1 MMKLFFIDGRKKGDS
16 IELSPPGMS
25 IGRELDNDIILEGEG
40 ESRYHAKLEID
51 GKNWKVKDLGSTNG
65 TKLNGTKLIP
75 NEPSDLKE
83 GDKILIGKQTMLF
96 AEKLPV
102 STDDDVIIS
111 DKDKEESSSN
121 KPSVIAIKPPSPMD
135 ETIPD
140 ATPVE
145 SKEKDID
152 EKSSQSFS
160 DFFED
165 KEKEK
170 KVTPFSEST
179 DFFGKPNES
188 REEDDD
194 NGKRKHAGILFYV
207 GVLGVT
213 VILIGIFFL
222 VKKHQVNRPVFQQ
235 VSVKKHKGAPLLIR
249 YEKQITTKKP
259 TLNIFRYLMEI
270 KNGEVTITRDDLQA
284 NYKQK
289 LSRKV
294 EPAQLQDLEDKISET
309 DFMETRQ
316 PQAGIP
322 RDGEDK
328 VQSITIAYGKEMNAI
343 TVKNSP
349 PPRSFVQAINALE
362 EFSLDVLNI
371 PPISLTPEEMK
382 KSGVSA
388 YRKAKQ
394 LFDNYQARNQNLYLS
409 IKYFGLA
416 LESLDGFQNIPEYEL
431 AYKYKQEAEALLKQ
445 EIKKHSFNYERY
457 RQLGDLANAR
467 EECKIIMEKKDPTS
481 KAYNK
486 AKAYVIKL
494 DQLIKKQR
502 K

>member
-1 MMKLFFIDGRKKGDS
+1 MKLFFIDGQKKGDS
-16 IELSPPGMS
+16 VELSPPGVS

-40 ESRYHAKLEID
+40 ESRYHTKLEFE
-51 GKNWKVKDLGSTNG
+51 GEVWKVKDLGSTNG
-65 TKLNGTKLIP
+65 TKLNGTKLAP
-75 NEPSDLKE
+75 NEYVELKV

-96 AEKLPV
+96 AEKLPD
-102 STDDDVIIS
+102 SIKNIS
-111 DKDKEESSSN
+111 ETQKKDNPETI
-121 KPSVIAIKPPSPMD
+121 IAIKSPSPID
-135 ETIPD
+135 ETVPEAQTI
-140 ATPVE
+140 
-145 SKEKDID
+145 KEKNID

-160 DFFED
+160 DFFE
-165 KEKEK
+165 EKESEK
-170 KVTPFSEST
+170 KENSSFPEST
-179 DFFGKPNES
+179 DFFGKS
-188 REEDDD
+188 QSGKEEDDTRSQ
-194 NGKRKHAGILFYV
+194 KKHAGILFYI

-213 VILIGIFFL
+213 VILIGLFFL
-222 VKKHQVNRPVFQQ
+222 FKKNQIRKDFTPPAV
-235 VSVKKHKGAPLLIR
+235 VKKHKGAPLLIR
-249 YEKQITTKKP
+249 YEKQITTTKP
-259 TLNIFRYLMEI
+259 KLNIFRYLMEI
-270 KNGEVTITRDDLQA
+270 KNGEVTITRDDLLA

-294 EPAQLQDLEDKISET
+294 NNEQLQELEDKIADT
-309 DFMETRQ
+309 DFMDTRQ
-316 PQAGIP
+316 PQSGIP

-328 VQSITIAYGKEMNAI
+328 IQSITIAYGKEMNAV

-382 KSGVSA
+382 KAGISA

-409 IKYFGLA
+409 IKYFRLA
-416 LESLDGFQNIPEYEL
+416 LESLNGFQNIPEYEL
-431 AYKYKQEAEALLKQ
+431 AYKYKQEAEALLKE

-481 KAYNK
+481 KAYKK